1 MVGVMAITPPSST
14 QSVNGAV
21 WAQLQQQQAQ
31 RTADQAEQNARS
43 LQIKAREAQN
53 EASRAQENARTV
65 KVQYSQAEDK
75 AGSAKQNLAS
85 LESVGQLQEGL
96 QTLRDQIASSTV
108 AGKSS
113 AAIPADT
120 TNSTVASAGVLNA
133 LGQQTGTL
141 VNVTA

>member
-85 LESVGQLQEGL
+85 LESVSQLQEGL

-108 AGKSS
+108 EGKSAS
-113 AAIPADT
+113 VNSVAT
-120 TNSTVASAGVLNA
+120 TSGTTASTGVINA
-133 LGQQTGTL
+133 FGQQTGTL